1 MAEHANN
8 NTKANLPGM
17 TGERV
22 KAVVTIL
29 VTLFSLANAGLSL
42 AGFNPLPFTDE
53 QVSATLFAVVGVI
66 GTIYGWWKNQNITSA
81 SLAGQ
86 QLVDALKKEGVVNGI
101 SAAKNAAMSA
111 ASAVAKT
118 APAEETAGETEE
130 AKTETVEPVDTEP
143 AAQAVET
150 VSAAKPD
157 VAVADAGIPQYM
169 PVKED

>member
-1 MAEHANN
+1 MAEHAN
-8 NTKANLPGM
+8 NTKANLPGL

-42 AGFNPLPFTDE
+42 SGFNPLPFTNE
-53 QVSATLFAVVGVI
+53 QVSTTLFAVVGVI

-86 QLVDALKKEGVVNGI
+86 QLVDALKKEGVVHGVT
-101 SAAKNAAMSA
+101 AAKNAAMSA

-118 APAEETAGETEE
+118 APAEETTE
-130 AKTETVEPVDTEP
+130 ATETAETATE
-143 AAQAVET
+143 AATVET
-150 VSAAKPD
+150 TAEAQFEP
-157 VAVADAGIPQYM
+157 GGNL
-169 PVKED
+169 

>member
-1 MAEHANN
+1 MADHA
-8 NTKANLPGM
+8 TKTNDNLPGL

-22 KAVVTIL
+22 KAIVTIL

-42 AGFNPLPFTDE
+42 AGFNPLPFTNE

-66 GTIYGWWKNQNITSA
+66 GTVYGWWKNQNITSA

-86 QLVDALKKEGVVNGI
+86 QLVDALKKEGVVHGI

-118 APAEETAGETEE
+118 APAEEAEETAEAAETAETATE
-130 AKTETVEPVDTEP
+130 AATVETTAEAQFEP
-143 AAQAVET
+143 
-150 VSAAKPD
+150 
-157 VAVADAGIPQYM
+157 GGNL
-169 PVKED
+169 

>member
-1 MAEHANN
+1 MADHANKTN
-8 NTKANLPGM
+8 NNLPGL

-22 KAVVTIL
+22 KAIVTIL

-42 AGFNPLPFTDE
+42 AGFNPLPFTNE
-53 QVSATLFAVVGVI
+53 QVSATLFAVIGVL

-118 APAEETAGETEE
+118 APAEETAEET
-130 AKTETVEPVDTEP
+130 AKTAESAEAATESATVETTDEAQFEP
-143 AAQAVET
+143 
-150 VSAAKPD
+150 
-157 VAVADAGIPQYM
+157 GGNL
-169 PVKED
+169 

>member
-1 MAEHANN
+1 MADHANKTN
-8 NTKANLPGM
+8 DNLPGL

-22 KAVVTIL
+22 KAIVTIL

-42 AGFNPLPFTDE
+42 AGFNPLPFTNE
-53 QVSATLFAVVGVI
+53 QVSATLFAVIGVL

-118 APAEETAGETEE
+118 APAEETAEET
-130 AKTETVEPVDTEP
+130 AKTAESAEAATESATVETTDEAQFEP
-143 AAQAVET
+143 
-150 VSAAKPD
+150 
-157 VAVADAGIPQYM
+157 GGNL
-169 PVKED
+169 

>member
-8 NTKANLPGM
+8 NTKANLPGL

-29 VTLFSLANAGLSL
+29 VTLFSLVNAGLSL

-86 QLVDALKKEGVVNGI
+86 QLVDALKKEGVVNGVT
-101 SAAKNAAMSA
+101 AAKNAAMSA

-118 APAEETAGETEE
+118 APAEEAEETAE
-130 AKTETVEPVDTEP
+130 ATETATE
-143 AAQAVET
+143 AATETATGSAPVET
-150 VSAAKPD
+150 TAEA
-157 VAVADAGIPQYM
+157 QYE
-169 PVKED
+169 PGGAL

>member
-1 MAEHANN
+1 MAEHANEKQTN
-8 NTKANLPGM
+8 NLPGL

-42 AGFNPLPFTDE
+42 AGFNPLPFTNE

-66 GTIYGWWKNQNITSA
+66 GTVYGWWKNQNITSA

-101 SAAKNAAMSA
+101 SAAKNAALSA
-111 ASAVAKT
+111 AAAVAKT
-118 APAEETAGETEE
+118 TPKITGDSAESAEST
-130 AKTETVEPVDTEP
+130 DTDD
-143 AAQAVET
+143 T
-150 VSAAKPD
+150 
-157 VAVADAGIPQYM
+157 VADSALEPGGNL
-169 PVKED
+169 

>member
-1 MAEHANN
+1 MADHANKTN
-8 NTKANLPGM
+8 NNLPGM

-22 KAVVTIL
+22 KAIVTIVVTL
-29 VTLFSLANAGLSL
+29 YALLNAGLNL
-42 AGFNPLPFTDE
+42 AGINTLPFTNDE
-53 QVSATLFAVVGVI
+53 VSTTLFAVIGVL

-118 APAEETAGETEE
+118 APAEETAEET
-130 AKTETVEPVDTEP
+130 AKTAESAEAATESATVETTDEAQFEP
-143 AAQAVET
+143 
-150 VSAAKPD
+150 
-157 VAVADAGIPQYM
+157 GGNL
-169 PVKED
+169 

>member
-1 MAEHANN
+1 MADHA
-8 NTKANLPGM
+8 TKTNDNLPGL

-42 AGFNPLPFTDE
+42 AGFNPLPFTNE

-66 GTIYGWWKNQNITSA
+66 GTVYGWWKNQNITSA

-86 QLVDALKKEGVVNGI
+86 QLVDALKKEGVVHGVT
-101 SAAKNAAMSA
+101 AAKNAALSA

-118 APAEETAGETEE
+118 APAEETAEAAESAET
-130 AKTETVEPVDTEP
+130 ATESATVETTAEAQYEP
-143 AAQAVET
+143 
-150 VSAAKPD
+150 
-157 VAVADAGIPQYM
+157 GGNL
-169 PVKED
+169 

>member
-1 MAEHANN
+1 MAEHANEKQTN
-8 NTKANLPGM
+8 NLPGL

-42 AGFNPLPFTDE
+42 AGFNPLPFTNE

-66 GTIYGWWKNQNITSA
+66 GTVYSWWKNQNITSA

-101 SAAKNAAMSA
+101 SAAKSA
-111 ASAVAKT
+111 ALSAAAAVAKT
-118 APAEETAGETEE
+118 TPKITADSAESTDADNT
-130 AKTETVEPVDTEP
+130 
-143 AAQAVET
+143 
-150 VSAAKPD
+150 
-157 VAVADAGIPQYM
+157 VADSVFVPGGDIQ
-169 PVKED
+169 

>member
-1 MAEHANN
+1 MAEHANEKR
-8 NTKANLPGM
+8 TTNLPGL

-42 AGFNPLPFTDE
+42 AGFNPLPFTNE

-66 GTIYGWWKNQNITSA
+66 GTVYGWWKNQNITSA

-101 SAAKNAAMSA
+101 SAAKSA
-111 ASAVAKT
+111 ALSAAAAVAKT
-118 APAEETAGETEE
+118 TPKITGDSAESAEST
-130 AKTETVEPVDTEP
+130 DTDD
-143 AAQAVET
+143 T
-150 VSAAKPD
+150 
-157 VAVADAGIPQYM
+157 VADSAFEPGGDDQ
-169 PVKED
+169 

>member
-8 NTKANLPGM
+8 NTKANLPGL

-22 KAVVTIL
+22 KAIVTIL

-42 AGFNPLPFTDE
+42 AGFNPLPFTNE
-53 QVSATLFAVVGVI
+53 QVSATLFAVIGVI
-66 GTIYGWWKNQNITSA
+66 GTIYSWWKNQNITSA

-118 APAEETAGETEE
+118 APAEETAEAAETAETATE
-130 AKTETVEPVDTEP
+130 AATEAATVETTAEAQYEP
-143 AAQAVET
+143 GGALR
-150 VSAAKPD
+150 
-157 VAVADAGIPQYM
+157 
-169 PVKED
+169 

>member
-29 VTLFSLANAGLSL
+29 VTLFSLVNAGLSL
-42 AGFNPLPFTDE
+42 SGFNPLPFTNE

-66 GTIYGWWKNQNITSA
+66 GTVYGWWKNQNITSA

-86 QLVDALKKEGVVNGI
+86 QLVDALKKEGVVNGVT
-101 SAAKNAAMSA
+101 AAKNAAMSA

-118 APAEETAGETEE
+118 APAEEA
-130 AKTETVEPVDTEP
+130 TETATE
-143 AAQAVET
+143 AATGSATVET
-150 VSAAKPD
+150 TSEAQFEPGGALR
-157 VAVADAGIPQYM
+157 
-169 PVKED
+169 

>member
-1 MAEHANN
+1 MADHANKTVN
-8 NTKANLPGM
+8 NLPGL

-101 SAAKNAAMSA
+101 SAAKNAALSA

-118 APAEETAGETEE
+118 APAEETASETAA
-130 AKTETVEPVDTEP
+130 AKTETAETAAVEP
-143 AAQAVET
+143 AAQAAVT
-150 VSAAKPD
+150 AVVAKPD